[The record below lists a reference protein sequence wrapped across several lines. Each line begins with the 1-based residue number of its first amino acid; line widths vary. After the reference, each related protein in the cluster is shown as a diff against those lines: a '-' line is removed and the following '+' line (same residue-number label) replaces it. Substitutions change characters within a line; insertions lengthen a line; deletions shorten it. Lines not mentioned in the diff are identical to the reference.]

1 VRTLAFAALVASCAA
16 SPPPAEAPLPR
27 AQYRPMTPVAFEA
40 ERIGG
45 QAPRPPHVNRSAD
58 AADIH
63 GAYAVYVER
72 DGHVSH
78 VDVAIQMPGGD
89 DGVVA
94 AIKTWTFK
102 PQAAPMRSLITLI
115 FTLPPGGGP

>member
-1 VRTLAFAALVASCAA
+1 VTRALVVALAIAGGCAA
-16 SPPPAEAPLPR
+16 TQPQAPTPL

-40 ERIGG
+40 ERTGG
-45 QAPRPPHVNRSAD
+45 QPPRPQYVNHSAQ

-78 VDVAIQMPGGD
+78 VDVAIHMPGGD
-89 DGVVA
+89 DGVIA
-94 AIKTWTFK
+94 AIKTWVFK

-115 FTLPPGGGP
+115 FTLPPVLP